1 MNFFKI
7 FFLIGLFIFLSSCG
21 STVKDAFSNQ
31 MKNNSDEF
39 LVEKKSPL
47 VMPPEYD
54 ELPVPKDNENQP
66 ESDNNKIK
74 NLISSEDVNSGNSN
88 NGDNA
93 ESLEKF
99 FLKKIKSN

>member
-21 STVKDAFSNQ
+21 TVKDAFSNQ

-99 FLKKIKSN
+99 ILKKIKSN